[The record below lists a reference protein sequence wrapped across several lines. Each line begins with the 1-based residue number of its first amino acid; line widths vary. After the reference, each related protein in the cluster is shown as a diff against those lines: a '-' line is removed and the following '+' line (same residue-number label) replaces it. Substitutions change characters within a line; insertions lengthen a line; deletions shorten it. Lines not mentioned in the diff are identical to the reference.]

1 MFLIV
6 DDEKHGGKMIFK
18 KPDKQAKSGSEK
30 IKKKSKMKQVKNS
43 TLLSFGDEE
52 EED

>member
-30 IKKKSKMKQVKNS
+30 IKKSKMKQVKNS